1 MLFCKVCSLE
11 LTSNK
16 RTRLKLKGNAV
27 GINDV
32 CSELFDSLMKKYTDH
47 PFSSFH
53 SYLSDEP
60 AFVCK
65 SCFSVSI
72 TRTVSGDTHTIIE
85 GSLPARRWSK
95 TVGRRAFVCKSCFS
109 VSITRTVSGDTHTI
123 IEGSLPARRWSK
135 TVGRR
140 AKQYGWQRHKH
151 VSPANK
157 LFYSLLLLVFQ
168 ALQAEC
174 LYCCVDSGIDLLFAG
189 LQDFLLSGF
198 APCS

>member
-11 LTSNK
+11 LSSDK
-16 RTRLKLKGNAV
+16 HTRLKLKGNAV

-32 CSELFDSLMKKYTDH
+32 CSELFDSLMKKYADH
-47 PFSSFH
+47 PFSIFH

-60 AFVCK
+60 
-65 SCFSVSI
+65 
-72 TRTVSGDTHTIIE
+72 
-85 GSLPARRWSK
+85 
-95 TVGRRAFVCKSCFS
+95 AFVCKSCFS

-174 LYCCVDSGIDLLFAG
+174 LYCCVDSGIDLLFAVPGYVWSG
-189 LQDFLLSGF
+189 LRDFLLSGF

>member
-11 LTSNK
+11 LNSDR

-32 CSELFDSLMKKYTDH
+32 CSELFDSLMKKYADH

-72 TRTVSGDTHTIIE
+72 TRSVTGDTHTIIE
-85 GSLPARRWSK
+85 GSLPARRW
-95 TVGRRAFVCKSCFS
+95 
-109 VSITRTVSGDTHTI
+109 
-123 IEGSLPARRWSK
+123 LK

-140 AKQYGWQRHKH
+140 AKQYHFPK
-151 VSPANK
+151 PAGSATNTSRPLTNSSIAFCCWCFK
-157 LFYSLLLLVFQ
+157 LSKPNACTAASIAASICSLLYL
-168 ALQAEC
+168 AMSTW
-174 LYCCVDSGIDLLFAG
+174 SGLR
-189 LQDFLLSGF
+189 DFLLSGF

>member
-11 LTSNK
+11 LTSDR

-27 GINDV
+27 GINNV
-32 CSELFDSLMKKYTDH
+32 CSELFDSLMKKYADH

-72 TRTVSGDTHTIIE
+72 TRTVTGDTHTIIE
-85 GSLPARRWSK
+85 GSLPARS
-95 TVGRRAFVCKSCFS
+95 
-109 VSITRTVSGDTHTI
+109 
-123 IEGSLPARRWSK
+123 SLARQRPGAGARDYARRWSK

-140 AKQYGWQRHKH
+140 AKQYDFTK
-151 VSPANK
+151 PASSATNTSRPLTKSSIAFCCWCFK
-157 LFYSLLLLVFQ
+157 LSKPNACTAASIAASICSLLYLTM
-168 ALQAEC
+168 
-174 LYCCVDSGIDLLFAG
+174 ST
-189 LQDFLLSGF
+189 
-198 APCS
+198 

>member
-11 LTSNK
+11 LTSDK

-32 CSELFDSLMKKYTDH
+32 FSELFDSLMKKYTDY

-72 TRTVSGDTHTIIE
+72 TRTVSGHTHHN
-85 GSLPARRWSK
+85 RRLFACTQIVENCRQK
-95 TVGRRAFVCKSCFS
+95 NETV
-109 VSITRTVSGDTHTI
+109 
-123 IEGSLPARRWSK
+123 
-135 TVGRR
+135 
-140 AKQYGWQRHKH
+140 YGWQRHKN

-168 ALQAEC
+168 ALQAKC
-174 LYCCVDSGIDLLFAG
+174 LHCCIDSGIDLLFAQCTWLCLPG
-189 LQDFLLSGF
+189 LACETS
-198 APCS
+198 S